1 MTNQITPND
10 WEDLSAYLDNQ
21 LSARERADLE
31 HRLQRTPELRQA
43 LAELDRVRVT
53 LRSQPRLRAP
63 RNFTLTPQM
72 AGIRPGARRGA
83 VMLPSAYPVLRLA
96 SLLATLFFIVVSA
109 GSLYVSRYAPAP
121 REVPVSME
129 NQVRQPAEGKGGGG
143 GIVPPQLPPAVA
155 AEAAVTQTEA
165 ATGMGGEA
173 FSAGTTQPGVLE
185 VTPLAPEVAA
195 APTGA
200 ADASAQAELPNSAL
214 AQPQSGQP
222 LAQAEQPAAQ
232 PAEQARPQSWRLAWI
247 ILVVVQVLLAILA
260 VASGAAALYMR
271 RSARR

>member
-1 MTNQITPND
+1 MKKVRHLVRNRYVLMG
-10 WEDLSAYLDNQ
+10 DLL
-21 LSARERADLE
+21 
-31 HRLQRTPELRQA
+31 
-43 LAELDRVRVT
+43 
-53 LRSQPRLRAP
+53 
-63 RNFTLTPQM
+63 
-72 AGIRPGARRGA
+72 
-83 VMLPSAYPVLRLA
+83 
-96 SLLATLFFIVVSA
+96 FIVVSV

-129 NQVRQPAEGKGGGG
+129 NRAMPGRQLGEGKGGGG

-155 AEAAVTQTEA
+155 VEPAVTQTEA
-165 ATGMGGEA
+165 AADTGGEA
-173 FSAGTTQPGVLE
+173 FSAVTTQPGVLE

-200 ADASAQAELPNSAL
+200 ADASAP
-214 AQPQSGQP
+214 AQPQSEQP
-222 LAQAEQPAAQ
+222 LAQAEQPADQ

-260 VASGAAALYMR
+260 LASGAAALYMR